1 MIYDYIEKYAIAQ
14 SILGID
20 KTIKIKELVIGKEPL
35 AKANIN
41 ELDRIIRLLRV
52 AYLQST
58 FYKGRTINEKKTN
71 SKKTY

>member
-20 KTIKIKELVIGKEPL
+20 ETIAIKDKIIGNKPLV
-35 AKANIN
+35 KADLY
-41 ELDRIIRLLRV
+41 ELDRMISLLRKE
-52 AYLQST
+52 YLKREVIS
-58 FYKGRTINEKKTN
+58 EKTN